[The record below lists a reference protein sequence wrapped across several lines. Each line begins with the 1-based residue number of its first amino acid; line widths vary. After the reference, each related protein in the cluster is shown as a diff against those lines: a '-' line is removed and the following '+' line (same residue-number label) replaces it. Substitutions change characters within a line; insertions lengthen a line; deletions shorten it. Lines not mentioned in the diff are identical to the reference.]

1 MKNNYFGTDGIRGR
15 VGEEP
20 MTPASVLKLGWAV
33 GKVLASQGNREV
45 LIGKDTR
52 ISGYMFESALEAG
65 LSAAGVNS
73 QLLGPMPTPAV
84 AYLTRTFRAA
94 AGIVISASH
103 NPFYDNGLKFFS
115 SDGQKLPDA
124 TESAIASMML
134 QPMETVDSA
143 NLGRAV
149 RVGDAGGRYIEF
161 CKSTFTAGARL
172 DGIKIVV
179 DSANGA
185 AYDVAPRVFR
195 ELGAE
200 VISIAADPDG
210 LNINQEC
217 GSTSPDN
224 LRAHVLYEK
233 ADVGIALDGDADRL
247 IMVDNKGEVVDGDE
261 LLYIIAKARQ
271 ESGESVHGVVGTLMT
286 NLGLEHA
293 LRDLGISFSRA
304 AVGDRYVL
312 EQMMRHG
319 WNLGGEASGHIIC
332 LDRTST
338 GDGTIAALQVLAY
351 MTQTGFSLFDLK
363 SGMTRYPQIL
373 LNVPLAKDFDLDECD
388 QIKTAVTE
396 AEHELGD
403 AGRVLLRPS
412 GTEPVVRV
420 MVEGRVATDVEK
432 ICSRVADAVSDA
444 VAGQTA

>member
-1 MKNNYFGTDGIRGR
+1 
-15 VGEEP
+15 
-20 MTPASVLKLGWAV
+20 
-33 GKVLASQGNREV
+33 
-45 LIGKDTR
+45 
-52 ISGYMFESALEAG
+52 MFESALEAG
-65 LSAAGVNS
+65 LSAAGVDC
-73 QLLGPMPTPAV
+73 QLLGLMPTPAV

-115 SDGQKLPDA
+115 SVGQKLPDA
-124 TESAIASMML
+124 TESAIMAIMS
-134 QPMETVDSA
+134 QPMDTVDSV
-143 NLGRAV
+143 NLGRAIW
-149 RVGDAGGRYIEF
+149 VGDAGGRYIEF

-172 DGIKIVV
+172 DGMKIVV

-185 AYDVAPRVFR
+185 AYDVAPRVFC
-195 ELGAE
+195 ELGAD
-200 VISIAADPDG
+200 VVSIGADPDG

-217 GSTSPDN
+217 GSISPGN
-224 LRAHVLYEK
+224 LRTRVLHEK
-233 ADVGIALDGDADRL
+233 ADVGVALDGDADRL

-261 LLYIIAKARQ
+261 LLYIIAKSRQ

-293 LRDLGISFSRA
+293 LRDLEVKFARA

-312 EQMMRHG
+312 EKMTQRG
-319 WNLGGEASGHIIC
+319 WNLGGEPSGHIIC

-338 GDGTIAALQVLAY
+338 GDGIIAALQVLAY
-351 MTQTGFSLFDLK
+351 MTQSGASLFDLK
-363 SGMTRYPQIL
+363 SGMARYPQIL
-373 LNVPLAKDFDLDECD
+373 LNVPIQRDVNLDECD
-388 QIKTAVTE
+388 HIKTAVSE
-396 AEHELGD
+396 AENALGD

-432 ICSRVADAVSDA
+432 ICSRVADAVSE
-444 VAGQTA
+444 VVGE